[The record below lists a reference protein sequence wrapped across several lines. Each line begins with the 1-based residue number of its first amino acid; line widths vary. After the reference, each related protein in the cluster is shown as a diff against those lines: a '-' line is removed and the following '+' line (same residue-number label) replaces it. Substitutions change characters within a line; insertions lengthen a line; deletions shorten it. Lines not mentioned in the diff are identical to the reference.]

1 MQLGQADKYCGK
13 AHGLGSRFIGFCNPI
28 WICNWIKQIHSK
40 VKSVPLISIVPILLN
55 KEVWTKLGS
64 CYKVQGWSR
73 NDPVPCPLLWW
84 GPTIAQRVDT
94 VHCLMERFRD
104 YYHGF
109 IMVGDGSV

>member
-13 AHGLGSRFIGFCNPI
+13 AHGLGSRFVGFCNPI

-40 VKSVPLISIVPILLN
+40 VKSVQLQHCPHSSKYGGVDQAGVVL
-55 KEVWTKLGS
+55 
-64 CYKVQGWSR
+64 QGPGQSR

-109 IMVGDGSV
+109 IMVGDGW